1 MAGPEGSSNR
11 GSWAGKMGF
20 ILAAAGSA
28 VGLGNLWKFPWMAYK
43 NGGAAGDDPKG
54 AGAFVLVYLVAVA
67 LAGLPVMIAE
77 IVVGRR
83 SKRNPVGA
91 FEKLRPGSP
100 WKIVGALGVL
110 TGFVLL
116 SYYVVVA
123 GWTARYLFA
132 ALDGSLTSAGA
143 DTGRIFGDFLA
154 SPVAQV
160 GWLAIFMVA
169 TVGVVIGGVSGG
181 IERFAKFLMPA
192 LFFMLI
198 WLMIQVLMLD
208 GAGRALTFLF
218 KPDFSTLTPGLVL
231 DGMGQAFFSLSLG
244 MGAMITY
251 GSYLRKKDSI
261 GTSALAVTVLDT
273 SVALMASVVIF
284 GVVFSLDVRMPGDGI
299 GNLFTAIPAIF
310 ARLPAGNTLVII
322 FYLLIVF
329 AALTST
335 ISLLEV
341 VASYFIDE
349 RGWSRRKA
357 VLLIGSAEFLVAVPS
372 ALSFNVLADAKLFGR
387 TFFELLDYLCA
398 NWALPLGGLA
408 ITLFAGWVLTS
419 KETQDE
425 LATTGLAH
433 KLWKLCVRFAAPIV
447 ILAVVV
453 GIILGVGGG
462 E

>member
-1 MAGPEGSSNR
+1 MAGPKHTGDR

-43 NGGAAGDDPKG
+43 NGGAAGDNPKG
-54 AGAFVLVYLVAVA
+54 AGAFVLVYFVAVV

-83 SKRNPVGA
+83 AKRNPVGA
-91 FEKLRPGSP
+91 FETLRPKSA
-100 WKIVGALGVL
+100 WKFVGALGVL

-123 GWTARYLFA
+123 GWTAKYLFS
-132 ALDGSLTSAGA
+132 ALSGSLTASGA
-143 DTGRIFGDFLA
+143 DTGKIFGDFLA
-154 SPVAQV
+154 SPWAQV
-160 GWLAIFMVA
+160 GWLSVFMAA
-169 TVGVVIGGVSGG
+169 TVGVVIGGVSAG

-208 GAGRALTFLF
+208 GASEALSYLF
-218 KPDFSTLTPGLVL
+218 RPDFSTMSPGLVL

-251 GSYLRKKDSI
+251 GSYLKKGDNI
-261 GTSALAVTVLDT
+261 VTSALAVTVLDT
-273 SVALMASVVIF
+273 AVAMIASIVIF
-284 GVVFSLDVRMPGDGI
+284 GVIFSLNVRMPGDGI

-310 ARLPAGNTLVII
+310 AQLPAGNTLVII

-349 RGWSRRKA
+349 KGWSRKKA
-357 VLLIGSAEFLVAVPS
+357 VLIIGGAEFLVAIPS
-372 ALSFNVLADAKLFGR
+372 ALSFNVLADAKLFGK
-387 TFFELLDYLCA
+387 TFFDMADYLCA
-398 NWALPLGGLA
+398 NWALPLGGLG
-408 ITLFAGWVLTS
+408 ITLFAGWVLTR
-419 KETQDE
+419 KETMDE
-425 LATTGLAH
+425 LATIPWLHTF
-433 KLWKLCVRFAAPIV
+433 WKWCVRFAAPVVIV
-447 ILAVVV
+447 AVIV